1 MAENE
6 IVKHIE
12 AAYKAAKHP
21 NTHWLH
27 KLKEIL
33 VEILIIVFAV
43 TISIWFHNWS
53 DSLHERREEK
63 EFLRGLKTDLQA
75 DIGAATGDSTFYTT
89 QLQRL
94 SYLQRVGAGENPN
107 TDTLKA
113 SMLNILN
120 NTNLEPHISR
130 YEGLKGSGKF
140 GLIENAD
147 LLNNIINLHEQTIK
161 HIETLDGYYTD
172 YTNRMGVFIQEHG
185 QLDPNTNKLMSIE
198 QLVRMPQ
205 MRFFLMYGVS
215 FISANILK
223 SEDSC
228 IVQCNRL
235 IRQIDTELQ

>member
-1 MAENE
+1 MSENE
-6 IVKHIE
+6 IVKHVE
-12 AAYKAAKHP
+12 AAYKAAKDP
-21 NTHWLH
+21 EKNWLH

-33 VEILIIVFAV
+33 IEIFIIVFAV
-43 TISIWFHNWS
+43 TLSIWFHNWS
-53 DSLHERREEK
+53 DSLHQRREEK

-75 DIGAATGDSTFYTT
+75 DIDAAAGDSAFYTT

-113 SMLNILN
+113 NMLNILN

-205 MRFFLMYGVS
+205 MRFFLMYGAS
-215 FISANILK
+215 FISSNILK

-235 IRQIDTELQ
+235 IGQINRELQ